1 MNIYDQVIDRKYTYL
16 EAYTKKRRTIKD
28 IS

>member
-1 MNIYDQVIDRKYTYL
+1 MNIYDQVIDREYTYL
-16 EAYTKKRRTIKD
+16 EAYIRRKRAIKD